1 MKKRV
6 LKSTILHFV
15 KIAEQRTARAEEL
28 LVSNNDLLERAR
40 IAEIDRRRALDLLI
54 LARAILVPG
63 SGDTADNINAFLK
76 EMEAR

>member
-1 MKKRV
+1 MTKKDLGV
-6 LKSTILHFV
+6 ILSHWIKF
-15 KIAEQRTARAEEL
+15 ADQRQARADEL
-28 LVSNNDLLERAR
+28 LASNNALLERAR
-40 IAEIDRRRALDLLI
+40 AVETDRRLALDLLI

>member
-15 KIAEQRTARAEEL
+15 KIAEQREARADEL
-28 LVSNNDLLERAR
+28 LASNGQLLERAR
-40 IAEIDRRRALDLLI
+40 AAETDRRLALELLA

-63 SGDTADNINAFLK
+63 SGETADKIADFLK
-76 EMEAR
+76 ERGL